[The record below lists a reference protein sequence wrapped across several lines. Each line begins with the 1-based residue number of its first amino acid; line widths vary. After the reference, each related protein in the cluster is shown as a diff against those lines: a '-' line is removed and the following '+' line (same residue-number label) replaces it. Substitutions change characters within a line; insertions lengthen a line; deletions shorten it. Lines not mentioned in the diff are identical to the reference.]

1 MIDDSIRNLVL
12 TQAKDAVK
20 ERGEHYGKP
29 ADNFT
34 IAAAFY
40 EAHLGVPVTPFDVGA
55 MHILNKLA
63 RLHSDPTHFDSWVDI
78 AGYAAVTCEAIYDIV
93 DTQHPREDQQN
104 IVPMRPQKDLSDL
117 LPEE

>member
-1 MIDDSIRNLVL
+1 MDDSIRNIVL
-12 TQAKDAVK
+12 AKAKDAVK
-20 ERGEHYGKP
+20 ERGENYGSP
-29 ADNFT
+29 SDNFT
-34 IAAAFY
+34 IAASLY
-40 EAHLGVPVTPFDVGA
+40 EAHLGVPISPFDVGA
-55 MHILNKLA
+55 LHILNKLS
-63 RLHSDPTHFDSWVDI
+63 RLQNDPTHFDSWIDI